1 MTSKY
6 RKPSIETIEIPER
19 TAYACNISNNIPGCP
34 HISQIANQLLCSPSN
49 YAKFGLTQCS

>member
-1 MTSKY
+1 MRGAY
-6 RKPSIETIEIPER
+6 RKPDIEMIEIPER

-49 YAKFGLTQCS
+49 FAQFGLQKC